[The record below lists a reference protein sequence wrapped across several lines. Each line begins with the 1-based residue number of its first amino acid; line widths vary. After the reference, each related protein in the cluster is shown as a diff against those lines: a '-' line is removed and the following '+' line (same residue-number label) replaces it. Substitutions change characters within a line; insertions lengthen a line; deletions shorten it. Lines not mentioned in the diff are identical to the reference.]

1 MALSTLEH
9 YLSYYLRLLLPHFLS
24 PRASHKLAYIFSL
37 FSAITAGFVGLI
49 SLYAFPWQVKLN
61 YTSTQIN
68 TISSIT
74 NLGAYLTPPIL
85 GIIADTHG
93 PITLSCLAISGFIP
107 SYYYLAYLFNNPQIA
122 ELKSSFYGTI
132 CCFCIIGISTSAL
145 YFSALL
151 TCTKLYPE
159 RKLLSI
165 SLPTTCIGISSLI
178 GSQVLK
184 LEWFWCVDST
194 HDERYLD
201 LYKVFKGLSWLYV
214 VIGIFAWIA
223 TGTVSMIQFNEEVEK
238 QNNEILSTDTI
249 GSVGETSMGEE
260 HDESALLLNRS
271 RSSNSISS
279 AMLVTQESHKELNMS
294 TLLNKSVFHDPIIY
308 LFGFTMLLTLGP
320 LEMFITNMGSLSN
333 VLLGDKSLLYPN
345 LSSSLISIFAIS
357 STCTRITTGLL
368 IDYSISHG
376 KSLKLILI
384 PLLTLAIVAQL
395 LIVSYAKEWLF
406 IFTNELDDFNILFL
420 GILFGCVYGG
430 LFTIYPTIV
439 LTVWGQ
445 ASFGTAYGSLMVAPA
460 FGATISCL
468 QYAHI
473 YDSQCVKDAVSSC
486 IVSVYQLGTIQFTL
500 ATFITIL
507 ILRSWYRRGIKV

>member
-1 MALSTLEH
+1 MPLSTLEH

-85 GIIADTHG
+85 GFIADTHG
-93 PITLSCLAISGFIP
+93 PITLSCLAILGFIP

-122 ELKSSFYGTI
+122 ELNSSFYGTI

-184 LEWFWCVDST
+184 LEWFWCFDST
-194 HDERYLD
+194 HDERYLN

-214 VIGIFAWIA
+214 VIGLFAWIA
-223 TGTVSMIQFNEEVEK
+223 TGTVSMMQFNEEIEK
-238 QNNEILSTDTI
+238 QNSETLSTDAI
-249 GSVGETSMGEE
+249 GSVGENSIVED
-260 HDESALLLNRS
+260 HDESALLLNHS

-279 AMLVTQESHKELNMS
+279 AMLATQESHKELNVTTLS
-294 TLLNKSVFHDPIIY
+294 TRSVFHDPILY
-308 LFGFTMLLTLGP
+308 LFGFTMLLSLGP

-333 VLLGDKSLLYPN
+333 ILLGDKSHLYPN
-345 LSSSLISIFAIS
+345 ISSSLISMFAIS
-357 STCTRITTGLL
+357 STCTRIITGLL
-368 IDYSISHG
+368 IDYLIYHG
-376 KSLKLILI
+376 KSLKLILL
-384 PLLTLAIVAQL
+384 PLLSLAIFAQI
-395 LIVSYAKEWLF
+395 LIVSYSKLLF
-406 IFTNELDDFNILFL
+406 INELNDFNILGL
-420 GILFGCVYGG
+420 GVLFGCVYGG

-473 YDSQCVKDAVSSC
+473 YDSKCVKDAVSSC
-486 IVSVYQLGTIQFTL
+486 IVSVYHLGIVQFTL
-500 ATFITIL
+500 ASLITLL